1 MIIEVDHVS
10 KRYGKKEALKN
21 VSFKLEGP
29 KIYGLLG
36 RNGAG
41 KTTFMNILAGHS
53 LATSGKI
60 SINGENPFDHHEIL
74 KNICLIKEGD
84 NFYKDMRIKHIYKA
98 YSYFYPNWDQEL
110 ADKLTADY
118 GLNKNAR
125 FKTLSKGMGSA
136 VGIIVG
142 LASKAPIT
150 IFDEPYIGLDANARK
165 KFYNILLD
173 EYEKEKR
180 MVIFSTHLIDEVSLL
195 FEEILILND
204 GELILQE
211 EADQLRNRSFAVT
224 GEIDEVEKFIK
235 NKQVMNKKQLANI
248 MTAYVL
254 GNPDEVNQTNQT
266 NLRIEGMPIQDLI
279 IYLTENEKE
288 AY

>member
-1 MIIEVDHVS
+1 MNIEVNNVS

-21 VSFKLEGP
+21 ISFKLEGP

-41 KTTFMNILAGHS
+41 KTTFMDILSSHS
-53 LATSGKI
+53 LAS
-60 SINGENPFDHHEIL
+60 NGEITIDGKSPFDNREVL
-74 KNICLIKEGD
+74 EKICLIKEGD
-84 NFYKDMRIKHIYKA
+84 NFHRDMRIKNIYKA
-98 YSYFYPNWDQEL
+98 YSYFYPNWDQAL
-110 ADKLTADY
+110 ADELTEEY

-125 FKTLSKGMGSA
+125 IKTLSKGMASA

-150 IFDEPYIGLDANARK
+150 IFDEPYIGLDAAARK
-165 KFYNILLD
+165 KFYNILLE

-195 FEEILILND
+195 FEEILILQN

-211 EADQLRNRSFAVT
+211 QADQLRNNSFSVT
-224 GEIDEVEKFIK
+224 GEIAEVEKFIQD
-235 NKQVMNKKQLANI
+235 KQVMETKKLANM
-248 MTAYVL
+248 MTAYVY
-254 GNPDEVNQTNQT
+254 GNPKEAEASD
-266 NLRIEGMPIQDLI
+266 LRIEGMPIQDLI
-279 IYLTENEKE
+279 IYLTETEKE
-288 AY
+288 VK